1 MLGYFE
7 DTPLARDTGPR
18 WSCRTYAPGPELE
31 LSYARATVPRWSSP
45 TCATGPSG
53 RCPARAPRAEVE
65 QSDAHQRPSL
75 ECSQVPPE
83 GGAARRLPGS
93 RAGRLDAVAGRLLAR
108 VGNAPK
114 KFVAPFA
121 VLP

>member
-1 MLGYFE
+1 LRP
-7 DTPLARDTGPR
+7 TPTGEE
-18 WSCRTYAPGPELE
+18 TGG
-31 LSYARATVPRWSSP
+31 TVS
-45 TCATGPSG
+45 A
-53 RCPARAPRAEVE
+53 PARAFLGETCDGLFAGSPTLWATLRVMAPLSTMPPGEVKL
-65 QSDAHQRPSL
+65 SDAHQRPSL
-75 ECSQVPPE
+75 ERAQVHPG